1 MGPADTRKEDHM
13 RRFVQLAA
21 IMGLST
27 VQVVGMSTS
36 GVASTSQHAA
46 VQHRSVAVSRT
57 EKPKPK
63 PKIGNATQISQAETK
78 EEQLGAKALQL
89 VTFDWRTTLPGWTIR
104 FLPARKG
111 YLAMTYREDRRIEVY
126 VRVDRPVG
134 GVAHDIAHELGHAID
149 VTYLNDPT
157 RDDLP
162 KPRTTILRIRNL
174 KPDTPWWACDACT
187 DLETGAGDFAE
198 TFALLYAPRFKFY
211 SELGNE
217 PTPDMLRQVGA
228 IVTGALQT
236 N

>member
-1 MGPADTRKEDHM
+1 M
-13 RRFVQLAA
+13 RRFAQLAA

-46 VQHRSVAVSRT
+46 AQQFVERGVIDRAVAGRT

-63 PKIGNATQISQAETK
+63 PKIGNATQITQAETK
-78 EEQLGAKALQL
+78 EEQLGAKGLRL

-111 YLAMTYREDRRIEVY
+111 FLAMTFREDRRIDVY
-126 VRVDRPVG
+126 VRLDRSVG
-134 GVAHDIAHELGHAID
+134 GIAHDIAHELGHAID

-157 RDDLP
+157 RDDVP
-162 KPRTTILRIRNL
+162 KPRTSILRIRNL
-174 KPDTPWWACDACT
+174 KADTPWWACDACT

-211 SELGNE
+211 SELGSE
-217 PTPDMLRQVGA
+217 PTLDMLRQIGA
-228 IVTGALQT
+228 IVTSALQAT
-236 N
+236 